1 MRRPSGNRGGPPEP
15 VGGDPDDGP
24 TVQVFVPRGG
34 QARVLSGLGLPSFA
48 ADNGPETL
56 TRPLPRFGE
65 SNSDL
70 FPRAG
75 ADFDAAQ
82 TLRRPQLSP
91 PEPAAGALAPGDWA
105 DTWTLPRATTPRPAP
120 PLPPPV
126 PSRGASGSLPPLP
139 MPPAPG
145 LGLPQLPGPTRLPS
159 PLAPPRPGPAP
170 FETAEFPPA
179 KSEPFPLLDARR
191 QLGGAAAPRLRDHD
205 PEIEVRGDLLVD
217 ADPSPVAAVEPAPR
231 APAERAPLAR
241 TPLAPTEPAVH
252 RAVSAFV
259 PKGSIAPPGPA
270 MALGESPVVEYLRA
284 RPPLRAALIGMAAA
298 VTIGAAA
305 ALVLLLALGRGEPDS
320 ANVPAAGA
328 AALPAP
334 SAPITSGP
342 TCVANHAPVRLAGEL
357 EPTVQLQASRAPGL
371 TQVAVGAARTRHV
384 ALGLVVDTQT
394 LRAETRLEQSTP
406 RPVVRVTPL
415 TDRSPVT
422 FAVDHDESRAT
433 LLRSVPASRSFRIG
447 MSSAGVV
454 RVEEKREP
462 SVVWP
467 MTGRTTTE
475 PRFAALEDGGY
486 AVAFRAGADAMLGML
501 APNGSRETELARL
514 DVAARDVGEP
524 ALAASDGR
532 LAVVVAARGSSELW
546 RLFAARALS
555 GSMPGALAPLDVN
568 PRGGEQRHPS
578 IVSFGSG
585 WVVSWLEGTSSTLSL
600 RARVLDGELAPQ
612 GPILELSSSAI
623 VDAPGALAVRGDR
636 VLSVFARRNGPMTEL
651 WGAVLTCH

>member
-1 MRRPSGNRGGPPEP
+1 MRRPFGNRGGPPEP
-15 VGGDPDDGP
+15 IGGDADDGP
-24 TVQVFVPRGG
+24 TVQVLVPQGG

-48 ADNGPETL
+48 SDNGPETL

-82 TLRRPQLSP
+82 TLRRPQTSP
-91 PEPAAGALAPGDWA
+91 AAPAAGALEPGDWG
-105 DTWTLPRATTPRPAP
+105 DTWTLPRSTTPRAAP
-120 PLPPPV
+120 PPPPRI

-139 MPPAPG
+139 MPPAAG
-145 LGLPQLPGPTRLPS
+145 LAQLPGPARLPS
-159 PLAPPRPGPAP
+159 PLAPPRPVPAP

-191 QLGGAAAPRLRDHD
+191 QLGSLAAPRPREHD

-217 ADPSPVAAVEPAPR
+217 PDPSPMAAVRPTPPAPT
-231 APAERAPLAR
+231 ERALLAR
-241 TPLAPTEPAVH
+241 TPLAPTEPAAH
-252 RAVSAFV
+252 RAAPAFV
-259 PKGSIAPPGPA
+259 PKGSIAPPGPV

-305 ALVLLLALGRGEPDS
+305 ALVLLLALGRGEPDA
-320 ANVPAAGA
+320 ANVPAASTA
-328 AALPAP
+328 AAPAP
-334 SAPITSGP
+334 SAPISSAP

-357 EPTVQLQASRAPGL
+357 EPNVQLQASRAPGL
-371 TQVAVGAARTRHV
+371 TQVAVGAARARHV

-394 LRAETRLEQSTP
+394 LRAETRLEQSTQ

-433 LLRSVPASRSFRIG
+433 LLRSVPSSRSFRIG
-447 MSSAGVV
+447 MSSTGVV
-454 RVEEKREP
+454 RVEERREP

-467 MTGRTTTE
+467 MAGRTTTE
-475 PRFAALEDGGY
+475 PRFAVLEDGGY
-486 AVAFRAGADAMLGML
+486 AVAFRAGGDAMLGML
-501 APNGSRETELARL
+501 APNGSRETDLVRL

-532 LAVVVAARGSSELW
+532 LAVVVAARGSNELW
-546 RLFAARALS
+546 RLYAARARS
-555 GSMPGALAPLDVN
+555 GTVPGALAPLDVN

-578 IVSFGSG
+578 IVSLGSG
-585 WVVSWLEGTSSTLSL
+585 WVVSWLEGTSTTLSL
-600 RARVLDGELAPQ
+600 RARVLDGELAPR

-636 VLSVFARRNGPMTEL
+636 VLSVFARRNGPVTEL